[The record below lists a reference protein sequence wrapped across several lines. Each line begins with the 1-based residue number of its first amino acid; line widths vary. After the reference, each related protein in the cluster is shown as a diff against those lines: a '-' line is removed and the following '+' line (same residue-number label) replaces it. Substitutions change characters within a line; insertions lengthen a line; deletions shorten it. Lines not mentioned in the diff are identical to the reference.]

1 MLHWSVALHQG
12 LIIVLQK
19 KFSFIVIISLLLTL
33 GFTAVSLISYVVA
46 NNSLQTHIRSN
57 TLPLTSDN
65 IYSEIQRDVL
75 PTTII
80 SSLMAQD
87 TFVRKWVMDGETDP
101 QQIVDYL
108 KSVQERYKTATAF
121 FISDSTHNYYHSS
134 GVLKQIRRTDPMDS
148 WYFRVENL
156 KNDFEIN
163 VDIDTANP
171 NRTNFFINHKVM
183 GFKGEY
189 LGAIGVGLSSESVKG
204 LIEHYESRYGRQ
216 VYFIDPKGGV
226 TLRGAHY
233 QGADNIRQT
242 EGLSSIA
249 TQILTSPGGSY
260 TYFKNSREVFLQ
272 IRFVPELGWHLLVEQ
287 VDKPESLI
295 KNTLWINLV
304 LSFVTTLIVLLVAYL
319 TIGKYQKRLETMATK
334 DKLTGA
340 DNRHAFDS
348 SFQQAIRSAN
358 RRKEPLSLVLV
369 DIDHFKQVNDTYGH
383 LAGDSVIAG
392 IANVLRA
399 NLRNS
404 DLICRWGGE
413 EFLMLLPDCDKS
425 SAALLVEKIRCR
437 IENED
442 FITGD
447 ERTPVTASFGISSYQ
462 HKESQNTFFERADKA
477 LYRAKSQG
485 RNRAEVA

>member
-1 MLHWSVALHQG
+1 M
-12 LIIVLQK
+12 IQK
-19 KFSFIVIISLLLTL
+19 KSSFIATISLLLIL
-33 GFTAVSLISYVVA
+33 GFTATSLISYFVA

-87 TFVRKWVMDGETDP
+87 TFVRKWVLNGEKDP

-108 KSVQERYKTATAF
+108 NSVQQRYKTATAF

-134 GVLKQIRRTDPMDS
+134 GILKQIRNTDPMDS
-148 WYFRVENL
+148 WYFRVEKL
-156 KNDFEIN
+156 KTDFEIN

-171 NRTNFFINHKVM
+171 SRTNFFVNHKVM
-183 GFKGEY
+183 GFEGDY
-189 LGAIGVGLSSESVKG
+189 LGAIGVGLSSESVKN

-216 VYFIDPKGGV
+216 VYFINAKGEI

-242 EGLSSIA
+242 DGLSDIA
-249 TQILTSPGGSY
+249 TQILTSPEGSY
-260 TYFKNSREVFLQ
+260 TYTKNSHEVLLQ
-272 IRFVPELGWHLLVEQ
+272 TRFVSELGWYLLVEQ
-287 VDKPESLI
+287 ADKPESLI
-295 KNTLWINLV
+295 ENTLWINLV
-304 LSFVTTLIVLLVAYL
+304 LSFATTMIVLLVANL
-319 TIGKYQKRLETMATK
+319 TIGKYQQRLENMATK
-334 DKLTGA
+334 DKLTGT
-340 DNRHAFDS
+340 DNRHAFES
-348 SFQQAIRSAN
+348 SFQQAIKSAN
-358 RRKEPLSLVLV
+358 RRKEPLSMVLV
-369 DIDHFKQVNDTYGH
+369 DIDNFKRVNDIYGH

-392 IANVLRA
+392 MANILRA

-413 EFLMLLPDCDKS
+413 EFLMLLPDCDKNS
-425 SAALLVEKIRCR
+425 SVLLVEKIRAR
-437 IENED
+437 IEKED
-442 FITGD
+442 FIAGD
-447 ERTPVTASFGISSYQ
+447 KHIPVTASFGISSYQ
-462 HKESQNTFFERADKA
+462 HQETQNTFFERADKA
-477 LYRAKSQG
+477 LYRAKAQG